1 MKIITESMVE
11 TYLTMPICIKAMRDA
26 MISVSNGDTNLPI
39 RQYMTI
45 PGVKGKMA
53 LMPGTIG
60 TPNCYGIKLVCKYE
74 REHDSPFGTHVGMV
88 MVFDTESGLP
98 LAMIEGSSLTGIRTA
113 AASALATDL
122 MARQDCKTLAI
133 IGNGEQAKRHI
144 HAMLAVRSPERIVV
158 WGRDPKR
165 AKAFADKISKDI
177 GRRVQTSDDLEKTVK
192 QADII
197 CTTTAAKTPF
207 LKGAWVQAGTHINLV
222 GAAIASSSEV
232 DHDVVT
238 RARFV
243 TDYRPAAMAAA
254 GELLNAIEAGLV
266 SEDHIVAE
274 IGDIA
279 ADRIKGRVSDQDI
292 TVYKSLGVAAQDLA
306 AGYVLYDQAV
316 QNGFGQDVNLLDA

>member
-1 MKIITESMVE
+1 M
-11 TYLTMPICIKAMRDA
+11 
-26 MISVSNGDTNLPI
+26 
-39 RQYMTI
+39 
-45 PGVKGKMA
+45 
-53 LMPGTIG
+53 
-60 TPNCYGIKLVCKYE
+60 
-74 REHDSPFGTHVGMV
+74 
-88 MVFDTESGLP
+88 
-98 LAMIEGSSLTGIRTA
+98 
-113 AASALATDL
+113 
-122 MARQDCKTLAI
+122 
-133 IGNGEQAKRHI
+133 
-144 HAMLAVRSPERIVV
+144 
-158 WGRDPKR
+158 
-165 AKAFADKISKDI
+165 
-177 GRRVQTSDDLEKTVK
+177 
-192 QADII
+192 I

-222 GAAIASSSEV
+222 GAAVASSSEV

-274 IGDIA
+274 IGEIA
-279 ADRIKGRVSDQDI
+279 ANRIQGRVSDQDI

>member
-1 MKIITESMVE
+1 
-11 TYLTMPICIKAMRDA
+11 
-26 MISVSNGDTNLPI
+26 MIWSRP
-39 RQYMTI
+39 
-45 PGVKGKMA
+45 VK
-53 LMPGTIG
+53 
-60 TPNCYGIKLVCKYE
+60 
-74 REHDSPFGTHVGMV
+74 R
-88 MVFDTESGLP
+88 
-98 LAMIEGSSLTGIRTA
+98 
-113 AASALATDL
+113 
-122 MARQDCKTLAI
+122 
-133 IGNGEQAKRHI
+133 
-144 HAMLAVRSPERIVV
+144 
-158 WGRDPKR
+158 
-165 AKAFADKISKDI
+165 
-177 GRRVQTSDDLEKTVK
+177 
-192 QADII
+192 ADII

-222 GAAIASSSEV
+222 GAAVASSSEV

-316 QNGFGQDVNLLDA
+316 QNGFGQDVNLLDG